1 MQIHQQI
8 QTPNTHESSCNIN
21 NTQIS
26 FAIHK
31 LLAVFWDEEDKLH
44 PIRIAYERFCAELGR
59 LDRADG
65 KERARKKVA
74 NLQGRSCRSGRE
86 DTSREG
92 PAAAAAALP
101 CVSARC
107 GDVGWMDGCEMRRV
121 AVDGAMGGCGAP
133 RLLRAPPSFQ
143 RAGLGLRRRDQKEK
157 GNV

>member
-1 MQIHQQI
+1 MDMKNYLQFKDHR
-8 QTPNTHESSCNIN
+8 
-21 NTQIS
+21 
-26 FAIHK
+26 
-31 LLAVFWDEEDKLH
+31 EDL
-44 PIRIAYERFCAELGR
+44 RRFGG
-59 LDRADG
+59 LDRADE
-65 KERARKKVA
+65 KERARKRVA

-143 RAGLGLRRRDQKEK
+143 RAGLVLRWRDQKGK